1 MFSLQA
7 VLCCCS
13 LAQTKEH
20 ARLLRSVG
28 VFELVVALNKMD
40 THGWSETRYE
50 QIQAEVSDFLAQ
62 IGYPSLD
69 P

>member
-1 MFSLQA
+1 M
-7 VLCCCS
+7 
-13 LAQTKEH
+13 QTKEH

-40 THGWSETRYE
+40 THGWSETRYA